1 MTRNTTDKLR
11 RRVSYRWERR
21 PPVMSPCGGTTW
33 RRKNVALSLVLTQ
46 ASNLSPCGTEQRSRA
61 EPVRKFR
68 SAHAAKEQ
76 SAVTST
82 TSNMLLSIPF
92 WTTFGPP
99 SPSRSLLKTYSNL
112 CRQLYVWVSKSAV
125 WNVGPWMDWYL
136 LWLWLDIYCVYV
148 LIDVELHLYVRGVVR
163 LNLWRQRNANLWRQR
178 NANLASPIWRP
189 SVPLYNT
196 VY

>member
-99 SPSRSLLKTYSNL
+99 SPSRSLLKTCSNL

-148 LIDVELHLYVRGVVR
+148 LIFRGFRNNENVTFLTTYKHRASLQWDKTTRGRDTTWSVR
-163 LNLWRQRNANLWRQR
+163 
-178 NANLASPIWRP
+178 
-189 SVPLYNT
+189 
-196 VY
+196 